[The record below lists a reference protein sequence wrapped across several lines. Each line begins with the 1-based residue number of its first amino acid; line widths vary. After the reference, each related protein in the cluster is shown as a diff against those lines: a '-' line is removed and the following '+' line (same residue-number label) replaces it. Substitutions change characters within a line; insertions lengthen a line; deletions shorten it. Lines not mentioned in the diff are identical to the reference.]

1 VAAALLTT
9 VLAAAG
15 GGSSGFGGGGG
26 GGFSGGGGGGFSGG
40 SGSGVY
46 VGGGAVSGWIVLA
59 VVLVIFGFILFGVLS
74 TWLMVRR
81 LRRRLDERDRHVRLA
96 AVEAAQDD
104 AAFDPDR
111 LTQDVTVMFH
121 AIQGAW
127 DARDEHALATLVGED
142 LMVEWHRRLADF
154 AAKGWHNRVRVISGP
169 HVRYV
174 GLTNRERDA
183 DDRAVVHVEATLEDY
198 VESGD
203 GTVLRSGDTDTVNEL
218 REFWTLAKRGG
229 RWTLVSIEQPLEG
242 AHQLDAPVIASP
254 WSDARVRDAAVV
266 EGAMADAAPAG
277 YAPGELV
284 SVSLSDDAYAQALDL
299 ALADGRFAPDVLE
312 VSARRAAEAWAD
324 AVDGDDA
331 PLEAVASA
339 EAVAALL
346 YGGDATRRTRL
357 VVRGPRVEQLEIEQL
372 DAHAAPARMTL
383 AVRVRGRR
391 YVEDRDTAAV
401 LGGSKD
407 REIGFTERW
416 TMALDGPPELPWRLE
431 GVAAVPA

>member
-1 VAAALLTT
+1 
-9 VLAAAG
+9 
-15 GGSSGFGGGGG
+15 
-26 GGFSGGGGGGFSGG
+26 
-40 SGSGVY
+40 
-46 VGGGAVSGWIVLA
+46 
-59 VVLVIFGFILFGVLS
+59 
-74 TWLMVRR
+74 
-81 LRRRLDERDRHVRLA
+81 
-96 AVEAAQDD
+96 
-104 AAFDPDR
+104 
-111 LTQDVTVMFH
+111 
-121 AIQGAW
+121 
-127 DARDEHALATLVGED
+127 
-142 LMVEWHRRLADF
+142 
-154 AAKGWHNRVRVISGP
+154 
-169 HVRYV
+169 
-174 GLTNRERDA
+174 
-183 DDRAVVHVEATLEDY
+183 
-198 VESGD
+198 
-203 GTVLRSGDTDTVNEL
+203 VLRSGDTDTVNEL